1 MIKQH
6 INNIKTKISWEFIM
20 TSTMSTLRSGRY
32 MQVIKSLGDHLRA
45 IFWENLTEPG
55 SDILRFCSFWLFCT
69 SGWKMTT
76 ANFFFKKTL
85 SLLRYRALKF
95 GPISSKSAFLNKKA
109 VFDSILGLDYY
120 FNVLKTYFLD
130 SLAKVLP
137 K

>member
-1 MIKQH
+1 MLKQH

-20 TSTMSTLRSGRY
+20 TSRMSTLWSGHY

-45 IFWENLTEPG
+45 IFWENLKARKWYPQ
-55 SDILRFCSFWLFCT
+55 ILLILVILYKLMKNDYCQ
-69 SGWKMTT
+69 
-76 ANFFFKKTL
+76 FFFLKKTL
-85 SLLRYRALKF
+85 LLLRYRALKF

-109 VFDSILGLDYY
+109 VFDSILRLGYY